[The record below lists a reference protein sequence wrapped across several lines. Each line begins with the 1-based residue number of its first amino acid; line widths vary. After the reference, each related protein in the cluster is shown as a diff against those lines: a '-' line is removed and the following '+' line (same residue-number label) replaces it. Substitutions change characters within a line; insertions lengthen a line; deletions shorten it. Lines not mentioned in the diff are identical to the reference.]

1 MRFLWTSVLVQDM
14 EASLA
19 FYREIVGLPLD
30 RQFAAPDGSAYAFLG
45 EGETKLEL
53 IAHPAEQTPVFGGEV
68 SIGFSVDSLEEK
80 LRFVKEKGLSVEGPF
95 AQQWS
100 ASSCGTPGT
109 VLCKPNRRIGQK
121 AQLPYGMSALA
132 CVGPPFCL
140 RFTMCKAPPRPNP
153 FTPSA
158 A

>member
-1 MRFLWTSVLVQDM
+1 M

-53 IAHPAEQTPVFGGEV
+53 IAHPAEQTPVFGGE
-68 SIGFSVDSLEEK
+68 K

-95 AQQWS
+95 A
-100 ASSCGTPGT
+100 PGPM
-109 VLCKPNRRIGQK
+109 VRFFFVRDPNG
-121 AQLPYGMSALA
+121 
-132 CVGPPFCL
+132 L
-140 RFTMCKAPPRPNP
+140 RVQFVQTK
-153 FTPSA
+153 
-158 A
+158 

>member
-1 MRFLWTSVLVQDM
+1 M

-95 AQQWS
+95 A
-100 ASSCGTPGT
+100 PGPM
-109 VLCKPNRRIGQK
+109 VRFFFVRDPNG
-121 AQLPYGMSALA
+121 
-132 CVGPPFCL
+132 L
-140 RFTMCKAPPRPNP
+140 RVQFVQTK
-153 FTPSA
+153 
-158 A
+158 